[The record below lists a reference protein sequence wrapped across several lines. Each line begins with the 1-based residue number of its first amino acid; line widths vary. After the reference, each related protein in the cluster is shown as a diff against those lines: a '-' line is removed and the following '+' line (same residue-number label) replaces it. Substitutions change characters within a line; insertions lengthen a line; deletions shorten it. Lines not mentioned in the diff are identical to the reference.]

1 MIYYLMSTFLTI
13 GAFIF
18 GVNIGLKLKKGNE
31 IKLEVPNIPKI
42 IKEKKIEKEKDK
54 EIEKLNI
61 VLQNIENYDG
71 TSQYQKAVK

>member
-1 MIYYLMSTFLTI
+1 MVYYLISTFLTI

-42 IKEKKIEKEKDK
+42 IKEKKIEKEQDK

-71 TSQYQKAVK
+71 SGKNQKVVK